1 MSRWI
6 EFIRQRAKDDKTT
19 YGCALSDPQTAK
31 DYRRKY
37 GNSKKLPKYQEQF
50 NMGMEDVNVLKKKLT
65 AQELMNR
72 KYNKPYTPKQPREI
86 EGSTHDLAI
95 DNRKGS
101 PTDMSMKRK
110 AGRPKKYA
118 DSEEARKANIAKT
131 IQNRKD
137 KKK

>member
-6 EFIRQRAKDDKTT
+6 QWIRQRAVENKTT
-19 YGCALSDPQTAK
+19 FGCALSDPTTAL
-31 DYRRKY
+31 DYKRKY

-50 NMGMEDVNVLKKKLT
+50 NMGMEDSNVLKKKLT
-65 AQELMNR
+65 GQELMDR
-72 KYNKPYTPKQPREI
+72 KYNKPYAPKQPREV
-86 EGSTHDLAI
+86 EGSRHDLTV

-118 DSEEARKANIAKT
+118 DSEEARRANIAKT